1 MALSPPAMLP
11 WLQRPLDEALG
22 QLRGHATLVH
32 GPSGV
37 GQFEFALLLA
47 QAWLCEAP
55 RNHRACGE
63 CTGCRLLQSRT
74 HPDFCLLIPEALRE
88 ALGWG
93 AEGEARDSEAKSKAK
108 PSRELKVEAVRE
120 AIGWAQQT
128 SSRGRGKVIVIHPAQ
143 AMNVISAN
151 ALLKTLEEP
160 PAGVRLVLSTADPE
174 LLLPT
179 LRSRCQR
186 WTLQLPPEAESLAWL
201 RERGVARPEVLLAAA
216 GGRPLDA
223 AALAADGASA
233 EAWLGLP
240 QAVKRADARPLA
252 GWPVP
257 RVVDALQKLCHDAM
271 VVAVGGTPRFFPA
284 ESLPPGADLGM
295 LNAWSKTL
303 VRAARHDEHPWNAA
317 LLAEALVIEGARCW
331 PVATPAPGARRFA
344 TLNSR

>member
-1 MALSPPAMLP
+1 MALTGDTVLP
-11 WLQRPLDEALG
+11 WLERPLEEALA

-47 QAWLCEAP
+47 QAWLCESP
-55 RNHRACGE
+55 SNGRACGE

-93 AEGEARDSEAKSKAK
+93 EGEARDSESKSKAK

-120 AIGWAQQT
+120 AISWAQQT

-160 PAGVRLVLSTADPE
+160 PAGVRLVLSTSDPE

-186 WTLQLPPEAESLAWL
+186 WGLQLPAEADSLGWL
-201 RERGVARPEVLLAAA
+201 RGRGVAGAEVLLAAA
-216 GGRPLDA
+216 SGRPLDA
-223 AALAADGASA
+223 AAFAVDGVSA
-233 EAWLGLP
+233 ETWLSLP
-240 QAVKRADARPLA
+240 NAVKHADARPLA

-271 VVAVGGTPRFFPA
+271 VSAVGGQPRFFAPA
-284 ESLPPGADLGM
+284 SLPAGADLGA
-295 LNAWSKTL
+295 LNAWARTL
-303 VRAARHDEHPWNAA
+303 ARTARHDEHPWNAP

-331 PVATPAPGARRFA
+331 PAAAPLAGARRMA
-344 TLNSR
+344 TLSAR